1 MLSHLEI
8 KGIIFNQG
16 GKFYLSKWKF

>member
-16 GKFYLSKWKF
+16 GKFYLSKWKS

>member
-1 MLSHLEI
+1 MLSYLEI